1 MPNSNHSKIISP
13 RADSSIHKVCD
24 LFFLDTRVWDPG
36 RLASC
41 LLPWEAD
48 LVRRIQVC
56 EKGVDDILTWPLAN
70 DVDYNVRSA
79 CRMLVSADSLL
90 LPSSSSSGS
99 NGLIWK
105 KIWTMRVPNKIRH
118 FIWRVARDSLP
129 SKQNLKA
136 QHLLISEECNG
147 CGEHTESLM
156 HCLWLCDQ
164 ARSMW
169 MSLLEFCSLVRKKFQ
184 TFFELLEELFNSGSS
199 KKVSLFATAA

>member
-13 RADSSIHKVCD
+13 RADSSIQKVCD

-48 LVRRIQVC
+48 LVIRIQVC
-56 EKGVDDILTWPLAN
+56 EKGADDILIWPLAN
-70 DVDYNVRSA
+70 DVDYSVRSA
-79 CRMLVSADSLL
+79 YCMLVSADSLL
-90 LPSSSSSGS
+90 MPCSSSSGS

-105 KIWTMRVPNKIRH
+105 KIRTIRVPNKIRH
-118 FIWRVARDSLP
+118 FIWHVARDSLP

-136 QHLLISEECNG
+136 QYLLIGEEGDG

-169 MSLLEFCSLVRKKFQ
+169 MSLLEFCSLVPKKFQ

>member
-1 MPNSNHSKIISP
+1 M
-13 RADSSIHKVCD
+13 
-24 LFFLDTRVWDPG
+24 FFLDTRVWDPG

-56 EKGVDDILTWPLAN
+56 EKGADDILIWPLAN
-70 DVDYNVRSA
+70 DVDYSVRSA
-79 CRMLVSADSLL
+79 YCMLVSADSLL
-90 LPSSSSSGS
+90 MPCSSSSGS

-105 KIWTMRVPNKIRH
+105 KIRTIRVPNKIRH
-118 FIWRVARDSLP
+118 FIWHVARDSLP

-136 QHLLISEECNG
+136 QYLLIGEEGDG

-169 MSLLEFCSLVRKKFQ
+169 MSLLEFCSLVPKKFQ

-199 KKVSLFATAA
+199 KRVSLFATAA

>member
-1 MPNSNHSKIISP
+1 MPNSNHSMIISP
-13 RADSSIHKVCD
+13 RADSSIQKVCD

-41 LLPWEAD
+41 LLPWEAN

-70 DVDYNVRSA
+70 DVDYSVRSA
-79 CRMLVSADSLL
+79 YRTLVFADSLL
-90 LPSSSSSGS
+90 MPSSSSSGS

-136 QHLLISEECNG
+136 QYLLIGEECDG

-199 KKVSLFATAA
+199 KRVSLFATAA